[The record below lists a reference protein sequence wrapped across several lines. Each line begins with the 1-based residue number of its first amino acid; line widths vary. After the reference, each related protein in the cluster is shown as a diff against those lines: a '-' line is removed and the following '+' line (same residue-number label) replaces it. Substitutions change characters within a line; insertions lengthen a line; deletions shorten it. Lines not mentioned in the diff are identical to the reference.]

1 MNYGGKKMIEK
12 IKLDTLDGTFQK
24 NKNNPIH
31 RWYPFIEGYSDNF
44 AGSGTTLA
52 TASKYGLKSGY
63 CE

>member
-1 MNYGGKKMIEK
+1 MIEK
-12 IKLDTLDGTFQK
+12 IKLDKLDGTFQK

-31 RWYPFIEGYSDNF
+31 RWYPFTEGYSDNF